1 VKILIIDYGLGNL
14 ASVKRA
20 VEECHGDP
28 LVSADPADIAQ
39 ASHLI
44 LPGVGSFADGMKLLR
59 ERGWCD
65 SLRQSVG
72 GEGIPLLGIC
82 LGMQLLAD
90 RGDEGGE
97 CDGLGLIP
105 GRVERLAAAGPEER
119 IPHVGWN
126 EVRLVRPSPLFE
138 GIADG
143 TDFYFVHSY
152 ALRPKDDSVIIG
164 TTPYAEGFVSAVQ
177 SGCVFGVQFH
187 PEKSVPAGFALLRN
201 FLLTI

>member
-1 VKILIIDYGLGNL
+1 MKILIIDYGLGNL

-28 LVSADPADIAQ
+28 LISADPADIAQ

-59 ERGWCD
+59 ERGWCGP
-65 SLRQSVG
+65 LRQAVSR
-72 GEGIPLLGIC
+72 ERIPLLGIC

-90 RGDEGGE
+90 WGDEGGG

-105 GRVERLAAAGPEER
+105 GRVERLAATAADER

-126 EVRLVRPSPLFE
+126 EVCLVHPCSLFE

-152 ALRPKDDSVIIG
+152 AMRPKDDSVIIG
-164 TTPYAEGFVSAVQ
+164 TTPYAGGFASAVQ
-177 SGCVFGVQFH
+177 SGCVSGVQFH

-201 FLLTI
+201 FISTL